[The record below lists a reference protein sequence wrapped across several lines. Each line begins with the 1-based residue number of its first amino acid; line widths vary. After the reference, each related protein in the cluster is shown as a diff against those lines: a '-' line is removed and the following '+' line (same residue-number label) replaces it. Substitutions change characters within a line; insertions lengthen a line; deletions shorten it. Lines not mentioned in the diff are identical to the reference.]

1 VSTTAPRADLPV
13 VTVNV
18 RRLARRR
25 TGIET
30 YMERLLTALHATGTA
45 RVIGTTCEPLPPGTL
60 PHVDIRLRPMRDL
73 RPGHLPSQIRKLWF
87 DYWGC
92 LQPVREQDPILFH
105 GLDGLIPRSLRRTD
119 RCVITVH
126 DLAFAVHPE
135 LYNRRTRLLYRAVF
149 PWMVRRADRIIAD
162 SAHTA
167 DDLVRVAGVTASRI
181 DVVHLGVD
189 PIYFCPPAQQ
199 LGPGPWKNAPY
210 VLAVGGISPRKNG
223 RRLLQAFTSW
233 RARGGERLQYR
244 LLIAGNSL
252 DPQFAGAGPA
262 GLPEGIVQLGH
273 VDDAKLHSLYAEA
286 QVLLFPTVYEGFGLP
301 IIEAMASGTPVV
313 TSRTGSAPE
322 AAGDAAILVDP
333 FDIEDIAAGLEL
345 ATRPEEQARLR
356 ALGPARARHFTWE
369 RAALGTGE
377 VYRALGS

>member
-1 VSTTAPRADLPV
+1 VSIPTPRTDLPV

-30 YMERLLTALHATGTA
+30 YMERLLTALHTTGTA
-45 RVIGTTCEPLPPGTL
+45 EVVGTTCEPLPPGTL
-60 PHVDIRLRPMRDL
+60 PFADIRLRPMRDL
-73 RPGHLPSQIRKLWF
+73 RPGHFGSQIRKLWF

-92 LQPVREQDPILFH
+92 LQPVRERDSILFH

-126 DLAFAVHPE
+126 DMAFAVHPE
-135 LYNRRTRLLYRAVF
+135 LYDLRTRVLYRAVF

-162 SAHTA
+162 SAQTA
-167 DDLVRVAGVTASRI
+167 QDLKRIAGVSAARI
-181 DVVHLGVD
+181 VVVHLGVD
-189 PIYFCPPAQQ
+189 PIYFCPPTHQH
-199 LGPGPWKNAPY
+199 GPGPWQDGPY

-223 RRLLQAFTSW
+223 RRLLEAFARW
-233 RARGGERLQYR
+233 RGRGGERLRYR
-244 LLIAGNSL
+244 LLVAGKSL
-252 DPQFAGAGPA
+252 DPQFAGRAT
-262 GLPEGIVQLGH
+262 LPEGVVQLGH
-273 VDDAKLHSLYAEA
+273 VDDAMLHNLYGEA
-286 QVLLFPTVYEGFGLP
+286 QALLFPTIYEGFGLP

-333 FDIEDIAAGLEL
+333 FDVDDIAAGLET
-345 ATRPEEQARLR
+345 ATRPDEQTRLR

-369 RAALGTGE
+369 RAALATGE